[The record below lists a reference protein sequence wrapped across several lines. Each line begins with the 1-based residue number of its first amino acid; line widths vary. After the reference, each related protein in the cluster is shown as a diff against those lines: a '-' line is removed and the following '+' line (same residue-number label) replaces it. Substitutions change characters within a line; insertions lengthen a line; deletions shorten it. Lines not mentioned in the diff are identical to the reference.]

1 MQEYFQLRINGSEYR
16 VQRVESI
23 INISFAAAALLY
35 KGAEKSSSSS
45 SSSKTYVNYTFDPL
59 HSVFTTIYSQLEKLL
74 QSL

>member
-1 MQEYFQLRINGSEYR
+1 MNGSKYQ

-23 INISFAAAALLY
+23 INLSFAAAALLY

-45 SSSKTYVNYTFDPL
+45 NKTYFYYTFDPL
-59 HSVFTTIYSQLEKLL
+59 HSVFTTIYSQLEIRL